1 MATLTRKEDMARQ
14 QKGIPLFKDKKVKD
28 GWVLNLV
35 KQNEAILS
43 TSLYDPSGRVVENK
57 VFLTQK
63 DEDIEKFREYIS
75 LFEENPEKNQKKMTK
90 IKSR

>member
-1 MATLTRKEDMARQ
+1 MATLTREEDIERQ
-14 QKGIPLFKDKKVKD
+14 EKGIPLFKEKKIKD

-57 VFLTQK
+57 VFLTQ
-63 DEDIEKFREYIS
+63 EDSDIQKFREYIS
-75 LFEENPEKNQKKMTK
+75 LFEDNPEKNYRKMSK
-90 IKSR
+90 IKNR